1 MLARMVARPFSAL
14 SCALAL
20 AACSAPRLPPPPPEA
35 AAEVALD
42 AERIRRGSPPVV
54 VVADTERDEGRIR
67 GAVLQRREAFQ
78 ACIERV
84 LPSNPDVTGRIELQF
99 VVERSGLIHDAVG
112 ETTVPALRAPKEC
125 ILALV
130 RATRIEGL
138 QRAASVRLPIEFENP
153 LLELNLS
160 EVTLYPQMRIDA
172 PVSAAVAVNAGSGD
186 LTSEEAQN
194 VVEAQKQALLDCYT
208 PLLRG
213 PFRRGVPRPQG
224 TARFEITIAP
234 NGDIADIDRA
244 ETPDPVPA
252 AAECMQTVLQGLRFR
267 ATGRRSVVRAR
278 FFMRPQERAAAAPS
292 QP

>member
-1 MLARMVARPFSAL
+1 MVRARPFAL
-14 SCALAL
+14 PCALAL

-35 AAEVALD
+35 ASEVSLD
-42 AERIRRGSPPVV
+42 AERIRRGAPPVV

-67 GAVLQRREAFQ
+67 GAILQHRAAMQ
-78 ACIERV
+78 DCIERV
-84 LPSNPDVTGRIELQF
+84 LPSNPDVVGRIDVQF

-125 ILALV
+125 ILGLV
-130 RATRIEGL
+130 RETHIEGL
-138 QRAASVRLPIEFENP
+138 QRAAAVRFPIEFENP
-153 LLELNLS
+153 LLELNLA
-160 EVTLYPQMRIDA
+160 EVVLYPQMRID
-172 PVSAAVAVNAGSGD
+172 PPTSAAVAVGAGAGD
-186 LTSEEAQN
+186 LTSDEAQN
-194 VVEAQKQALLDCYT
+194 LVEAQKQALLACYT

-224 TARFEITIAP
+224 SARFEITVAP
-234 NGDIADIDRA
+234 DGQVADIDRA
-244 ETPDPVPA
+244 ETPEPVPA

-278 FFMRPQERAAAAPS
+278 FFMRPQERAAAAAA

>member
-1 MLARMVARPFSAL
+1 MAARPLTAL

-42 AERIRRGSPPVV
+42 VERIRRGAPPVV
-54 VVADTERDEGRIR
+54 VVADAERDEGRIR
-67 GAVLQRREAFQ
+67 AAVLQRREAMQ

-84 LPSNPDVTGRIELQF
+84 LPSNPDVAGRIDLQF
-99 VVERSGLIHDAVG
+99 VVERSGLVHDAVG
-112 ETTVPALRAPKEC
+112 ETAVPALRAPKEC
-125 ILALV
+125 LLALV
-130 RATRIEGL
+130 RETRIDGL
-138 QRAASVRLPIEFENP
+138 QRAASVRLPVEFENP

-160 EVTLYPQMRIDA
+160 ELTLYPGVRIDP

-186 LTSEEAQN
+186 LSSEEAQN
-194 VVEAQKQALLDCYT
+194 VVEARKQALLDCYT

-224 TARFEITIAP
+224 TARFELTIAP
-234 NGDIADIDRA
+234 DGEIADIDRA

-252 AAECMQTVLQGLRFR
+252 AAECMQSVLQGLRFR
-267 ATGRRSVVRAR
+267 ATGRRTVVRAR
-278 FFMRPQERAAAAPS
+278 VFMRPQERAAAAAS